1 MFCNAAFARLKGSDR
16 HLPQVERISEL
27 LRRGIGVH
35 HAGLLP
41 IVKEVVEMLFCS
53 GLIRV
58 LFSTETFAMGVNAPA
73 RTVAFHALKK
83 HDGRSFRM
91 LLPGEYTQ
99 MAGRA
104 GRRGLDK
111 FGTVIICCWEGEE
124 VPSEVDLRRVLTG
137 KATKLESQFRLSYAM
152 ILNLLRVE
160 DLTVEDML
168 KRSFAEAHA
177 QRLLPQQQKML
188 QAGEHAL
195 AQLANAQPISCILGD
210 PSLIEHYYDVASE
223 ARELDAAL
231 HDVVMRSRQASQ
243 LLTPGR
249 VVLVQPA
256 EAASPHV
263 AALLKGPFGPTPA
276 KHSFLVLSLLRSSA
290 AHVPGE
296 SREGHIEGSGSG
308 QEGREEEV
316 REEETRVGRSFNQ
329 VTVLGTGPNGPIV
342 VNMRLPHRGTVAGT
356 CYTVEQIPAA
366 QLVGVCRAKVALDVP
381 SLLEEVRVPAYA
393 AAVQALVQVR
403 EECAPAE
410 PPLIDPIKDLKIADS
425 ATAAMHKRQLALR
438 ELLPR
443 SPCHTCHRLDEH
455 YAAVSSRRQ
464 LSQQVEQL
472 KAMTS
477 DQALQQLPD
486 FHLRVSAVCVLRSVR
501 DGGGHVE
508 VLQTLAFT
516 DADRIVEV
524 LQTLAFIDANRIVQL
539 KGRVACEMNSA
550 DELLAT
556 ECLLNHHLAALS
568 PPAAVA
574 LLSAFVFQQKDAS
587 PPHLT
592 AELAHARNKLLD
604 LAYFLGDLQRR
615 VGLPTSAE
623 EYAAATLNFGLMEVV
638 YEWALGTP
646 FADICPLTNVAEGTI
661 VRTILRLDE
670 TCREFRSAAR
680 LLGNAELMATMEAG
694 SAAIKRDIVFAASL
708 YVS

>member
-1 MFCNAAFARLKGSDR
+1 
-16 HLPQVERISEL
+16 
-27 LRRGIGVH
+27 
-35 HAGLLP
+35 
-41 IVKEVVEMLFCS
+41 
-53 GLIRV
+53 
-58 LFSTETFAMGVNAPA
+58 
-73 RTVAFHALKK
+73 
-83 HDGRSFRM
+83 
-91 LLPGEYTQ
+91 
-99 MAGRA
+99 
-104 GRRGLDK
+104 
-111 FGTVIICCWEGEE
+111 
-124 VPSEVDLRRVLTG
+124 
-137 KATKLESQFRLSYAM
+137 
-152 ILNLLRVE
+152 
-160 DLTVEDML
+160 ML

-410 PPLIDPIKDLKIADS
+410 PPLIDPIK
-425 ATAAMHKRQLALR
+425 
-438 ELLPR
+438 
-443 SPCHTCHRLDEH
+443 
-455 YAAVSSRRQ
+455 
-464 LSQQVEQL
+464 
-472 KAMTS
+472 
-477 DQALQQLPD
+477 
-486 FHLRVSAVCVLRSVR
+486 
-501 DGGGHVE
+501 
-508 VLQTLAFT
+508 
-516 DADRIVEV
+516 
-524 LQTLAFIDANRIVQL
+524 
-539 KGRVACEMNSA
+539 
-550 DELLAT
+550 
-556 ECLLNHHLAALS
+556 
-568 PPAAVA
+568 
-574 LLSAFVFQQKDAS
+574 
-587 PPHLT
+587 
-592 AELAHARNKLLD
+592 
-604 LAYFLGDLQRR
+604 
-615 VGLPTSAE
+615 
-623 EYAAATLNFGLMEVV
+623 
-638 YEWALGTP
+638 
-646 FADICPLTNVAEGTI
+646 
-661 VRTILRLDE
+661 
-670 TCREFRSAAR
+670 
-680 LLGNAELMATMEAG
+680 
-694 SAAIKRDIVFAASL
+694 
-708 YVS
+708 

>member
-1 MFCNAAFARLKGSDR
+1 MFCNTAFSRLKGSDR
-16 HLPQVERISEL
+16 HLPQVVERISEL

-73 RTVAFHALKK
+73 RT
-83 HDGRSFRM
+83 
-91 LLPGEYTQ
+91 
-99 MAGRA
+99 
-104 GRRGLDK
+104 
-111 FGTVIICCWEGEE
+111 FGTVIICCWDNDE

-168 KRSFAEAHA
+168 QWRTCSSAALQRHMRSGCCPSSRRCCRPGGVSGA
-177 QRLLPQQQKML
+177 
-188 QAGEHAL
+188 AGQCGA
-195 AQLANAQPISCILGD
+195 ISCILGD

-231 HDVVMRSRQASQ
+231 HDVVMRSRQATQ

-256 EAASPHV
+256 QTASPHV

-276 KHSFLVLSLLRSSA
+276 KHSFLVLSLPKAQHSA
-290 AHVPGE
+290 ADAVG
-296 SREGHIEGSGSG
+296 GSG
-308 QEGREEEV
+308 EGGEDGMGHGAERREEDGS
-316 REEETRVGRSFNQ
+316 RMGRSFNH

-342 VNMRLPHRGTVAGT
+342 VNMRLPHQGTVAGT
-356 CYTVEQIPAA
+356 CYMVEQIPAA

-403 EECAPAE
+403 EECAPAD

-425 ATAAMHKRQLALR
+425 ATATMHKRQLALR

-443 SPCHTCHRLDEH
+443 SPCHACHRLDKH
-455 YAAVSSRRQ
+455 YAAVASRRH

-486 FHLRVSAVCVLRSVR
+486 FHLRV
-501 DGGGHVE
+501 E
-508 VLQTLAFT
+508 VLQTLAF
-516 DADRIVEV
+516 
-524 LQTLAFIDANRIVQL
+524 
-539 KGRVACEMNSA
+539 
-550 DELLAT
+550 
-556 ECLLNHHLAALS
+556 H
-568 PPAAVA
+568 
-574 LLSAFVFQQKDAS
+574 
-587 PPHLT
+587 
-592 AELAHARNKLLD
+592 
-604 LAYFLGDLQRR
+604 
-615 VGLPTSAE
+615 
-623 EYAAATLNFGLMEVV
+623 
-638 YEWALGTP
+638 
-646 FADICPLTNVAEGTI
+646 
-661 VRTILRLDE
+661 
-670 TCREFRSAAR
+670 
-680 LLGNAELMATMEAG
+680 
-694 SAAIKRDIVFAASL
+694 
-708 YVS
+708 